1 MEPILAQL
9 SEAVGSAHTLEE
21 LTRPLL
27 EMLEAVTGCEST
39 YLTSIDWPGGLQ
51 HVRVA
56 RNSRS
61 DALDIPEGLAVP
73 WADTLCKRALDEGRP
88 YTSNI
93 AECWGDSA
101 AARQL
106 GIRTYMSTPVRA
118 DDGHVHGTLCAASA
132 AERPMSDQAQHV
144 MQLFS
149 RIINQHLERERLVA
163 ELQAVNAQL
172 AASSRTDHLT
182 GLPNR
187 RLLIEELEGLIGRS
201 ARAHTWVLV
210 AFIDLDGF
218 KAINDVHGHQS
229 GDAFLRAIA
238 ERLTGVLRTGDLLAR
253 LGGDEF
259 VVIGPGPAL
268 GEDASAA
275 VAALGQRLGDRTLGE
290 FDLGVHRIAYGG
302 ASVGT
307 VAVDPRLSSADH
319 ALRQADAAMYDVK
332 RRRAAAARP

>member
-88 YTSNI
+88 YTNNV
-93 AECWGDSA
+93 AECWGDSG
-101 AARQL
+101 AAREL

-118 DDGHVHGTLCAASA
+118 EDGHVHGTLCAASA
-132 AERPMSDQAQHV
+132 AAQPMSAQSQHV
-144 MQLFS
+144 LELFS
-149 RIINQHLERERLVA
+149 RLINQHLERERLVA

-172 AASSRTDHLT
+172 AASSLTDQLT

-187 RLLIEELEGLIGRS
+187 RRLIEELEGLIGRS
-201 ARAHTWVLV
+201 ARAETSVLV

-218 KAINDVHGHQS
+218 KAVNDTHGHQS

-238 ERLTGVLRTGDLLAR
+238 GRLAGTLRGGDMLAR

-259 VVIGPGPAL
+259 VVIGPGPGL

-275 VAALGQRLGDRTLGE
+275 VVALGQRLGDCTVGD
-290 FDLGVHRIAYGG
+290 FDLGTQCIAYAG
-302 ASVGT
+302 ASVGA
-307 VAVDPRLSSADH
+307 VAVDPRHCSADH
-319 ALRQADAAMYDVK
+319 ALRQADAAMYERK
-332 RRRAAAARP
+332 RARAAGRP

>member
-1 MEPILAQL
+1 MQTILAKL
-9 SEAVGSAHTLEE
+9 SEAVGGGHTLEE

-56 RNSRS
+56 RNSHAE
-61 DALDIPEGLAVP
+61 ALEIPEGLSVP
-73 WADTLCKRALDEGRP
+73 WADTLCKRAMDEGRA
-88 YTSNI
+88 YTSNVE
-93 AECWGDSA
+93 ECWGDSA
-101 AARQL
+101 AARAL

-118 DDGHVHGTLCAASA
+118 DDGQIHGTLCAASA
-132 AERPMSDQAQHV
+132 AERPMSAQTMHV
-144 MQLFS
+144 LELFS
-149 RIINQHLERERLVA
+149 RLINQHLERERLVS
-163 ELQAVNAQL
+163 ELRAVNAQL

-201 ARAHTWVLV
+201 ARAHTSVLV

-218 KAINDVHGHQS
+218 KAVNDAHGHQS
-229 GDAFLRAIA
+229 GDAFLRGIA
-238 ERLTGVLRTGDLLAR
+238 ERLGGALRSGDLLAR

-268 GEDASAA
+268 GEDAGVA
-275 VAALGQRLGDRTLGE
+275 VAALGQRLADLTVGD
-290 FDLGVHRIAYGG
+290 FDLGAQRIAYAG
-302 ASVGT
+302 ASVGA
-307 VAVDPRLSSADH
+307 VAVDPRHCSADH
-319 ALRQADAAMYDVK
+319 ALRQADAAMYEHK
-332 RRRAAAARP
+332 RARAAGRP

>member
-1 MEPILAQL
+1 
-9 SEAVGSAHTLEE
+9 
-21 LTRPLL
+21 
-27 EMLEAVTGCEST
+27 
-39 YLTSIDWPGGLQ
+39 
-51 HVRVA
+51 
-56 RNSRS
+56 
-61 DALDIPEGLAVP
+61 
-73 WADTLCKRALDEGRP
+73 
-88 YTSNI
+88 
-93 AECWGDSA
+93 
-101 AARQL
+101 
-106 GIRTYMSTPVRA
+106 
-118 DDGHVHGTLCAASA
+118 
-132 AERPMSDQAQHV
+132 

-201 ARAHTWVLV
+201 ARAHASVLV

-319 ALRQADAAMYDVK
+319 ALRQADAAMYEVK

>member
-9 SEAVGSAHTLEE
+9 SEAVGGAHTLEE

-39 YLTSIDWPGGLQ
+39 YLTAIDWPGGMQ

-56 RNSRS
+56 RNS
-61 DALDIPEGLAVP
+61 DKQNLDIPEGLAVP
-73 WADTLCKRALDEGRP
+73 WADTLCKRALDEGRF
-88 YTSNI
+88 YTRDI
-93 AECWGDSA
+93 EECWGDSA

-118 DDGHVHGTLCAASA
+118 DDGQVHGTLCAASTTA
-132 AERPMSDQAQHV
+132 RPMSSQAQHV
-144 MQLFS
+144 LELFS
-149 RIINQHLERERLVA
+149 RLINQHLERERLVA

-187 RLLIEELEGLIGRS
+187 RLLIEQLEGLIGRS
-201 ARAHTWVLV
+201 ARAEACVLV

-218 KAINDVHGHQS
+218 KAINDAHGHES

-238 ERLTGVLRTGDLLAR
+238 GRLTGALGAGDFLAR

-259 VVIGPGPAL
+259 VVIGPGPVL
-268 GEDASAA
+268 GEDASDA
-275 VAALGQRLGDRTLGE
+275 VAALGRRLGDCTVGDFALGAQ
-290 FDLGVHRIAYGG
+290 RIAYAG

-307 VAVDPRLSSADH
+307 VAVDPRLCSADH
-319 ALRQADAAMYDVK
+319 ALRQADAAMYERK
-332 RRRAAAARP
+332 RARAAGRP